1 METIALHPT
10 ETTPEVVFDKKAGI
24 FKITGRSF
32 PEDSLS
38 FYKPLLNWLME
49 YSEDAND
56 PTTLE
61 IHLEYFN
68 SGSLKQVFKLLYVIE
83 DIMELGKDA
92 KVVWHYKK
100 NDELMLQKGQEF
112 QKFLEVPVDLV
123 EH

>member
-1 METIALHPT
+1 MEAITLSPT
-10 ETTPEVVFDKKAGI
+10 ETTPEVVLDKKASI

-38 FYKPLLNWLME
+38 FYKPLLNWLIE

-56 PTTLE
+56 PTVLE
-61 IHLEYFN
+61 INLEYFN

-92 KVVWHYKK
+92 KVIWHFKK
-100 NDELMLQKGQEF
+100 NDELMFQKGQEF
-112 QKFLEVPVDLV
+112 KKFLEVPVELI

>member
-1 METIALHPT
+1 MEPICLNPT

-32 PEDSLS
+32 PEDSLT

-56 PTTLE
+56 PTVLE
-61 IHLEYFN
+61 VQLEYFN

-83 DIMELGKDA
+83 DIMELGKES
-92 KVVWHYKK
+92 KVIWHYKK

-112 QKFLEVPVDLV
+112 QKFLEVPVELV